1 MGRPALN
8 LLRIHVMLSAHALDR
23 IDTLVGEKGRSAFV
37 RKAVDRL
44 LDSAELMKK
53 IESEKK

>member
-23 IDTLVGEKGRSAFV
+23 IDALVGEKGRSAFV
-37 RKAVDRL
+37 RKAVDQL
-44 LDSAELMKK
+44 LDTAELMKK
-53 IESEKK
+53 IKDERE